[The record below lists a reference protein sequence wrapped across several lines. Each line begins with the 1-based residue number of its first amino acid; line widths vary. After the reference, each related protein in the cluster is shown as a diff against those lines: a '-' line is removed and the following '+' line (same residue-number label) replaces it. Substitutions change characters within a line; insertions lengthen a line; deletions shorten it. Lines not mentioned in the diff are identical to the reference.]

1 MNAPQEPPVTLL
13 PTGFIDLLQ
22 HEAEA
27 EAQGIARIMDVFSQY
42 GYEQV
47 RPPLIE
53 FEASLLAGGGQALS
67 AQTFRIMDPDSR
79 RMLALRPDMTT
90 QISRIAAT
98 RLAERPRPLRLSY
111 AGSCVLV
118 GTPGRDGARQI
129 TQVGLELIG
138 PDSAQ
143 ADAEV
148 ILVTSS
154 ALSALKVANVSIDL
168 SCPNIAKA
176 LIATETFTAAQEAT
190 LIQALDRKDV
200 AAVRDLGG
208 ALAPVLTQLLRAT
221 GPARHAL
228 EILTQLELPPS
239 AADEVTRLQ
248 EVVNAVWAADPAI
261 TLTIDPTEFRGW
273 QYHTGLCMTVFAA
286 DVREEIGRGGR
297 YLSYEQ
303 EAACGMTLRPEALLK
318 ATPPVTLKKR
328 VYLPHGTS
336 AARSH
341 KLREDGFATVAGL
354 NDVSDPCAEARRL
367 RCAYY
372 DLQDKLVEV

>member
-1 MNAPQEPPVTLL
+1 MNAPQEPLPTLL

-27 EAQGIARIMDVFSQY
+27 EAQGIARIVEVFSQY

-53 FEASLLAGGGQALS
+53 FEASLLSGGGQALA
-67 AQTFRIMDPDSR
+67 AQTFRILDPDSR
-79 RMLALRPDMTT
+79 HMMALRPDMTT

-98 RLAERPRPLRLSY
+98 RLADRPRPLRLSY

-154 ALSALKVANVSIDL
+154 ALQALKVADVSIDL
-168 SCPNIAKA
+168 SCPNIARE
-176 LIATETFTAAQEAT
+176 LIATETFDPPREVA

-200 AAVRDLGG
+200 SAVRDLGG
-208 ALAPVLTQLLRAT
+208 ALAPVLTQLLRAS
-221 GPARHAL
+221 GPARQAL
-228 EILTQLELPPS
+228 DILTSLTLPS
-239 AADEVTRLQ
+239 AASEEVARLHA
-248 EVVNAVWAADPAI
+248 VIKAVWKADPEI
-261 TLTIDPTEFRGW
+261 VLTIDPAEFRGW
-273 QYHTGLCMTVFAA
+273 QYHTGLCMTVFAVG
-286 DVREEIGRGGR
+286 VREEIGRGGR
-297 YLSYEQ
+297 YLAYDQ

-318 ATPPVTLKKR
+318 ATPPVSLKKR
-328 VYLPHGTS
+328 VYLPVGAS
-336 AARSH
+336 VAMALQ
-341 KLREDGFATVAGL
+341 LRKEGYATVTGL
-354 NDVSDPCAEARRL
+354 DIVSDPRAEAQRL
-367 RCAYY
+367 RCAFYV
-372 DLQDKLVEV
+372 LQDRLVEV

>member
-1 MNAPQEPPVTLL
+1 M
-13 PTGFIDLLQ
+13 
-22 HEAEA
+22 
-27 EAQGIARIMDVFSQY
+27 
-42 GYEQV
+42 
-47 RPPLIE
+47 
-53 FEASLLAGGGQALS
+53 
-67 AQTFRIMDPDSR
+67 
-79 RMLALRPDMTT
+79 
-90 QISRIAAT
+90 
-98 RLAERPRPLRLSY
+98 RLSY

-118 GTPGRDGARQI
+118 GTPGRDGVRQI

-143 ADAEV
+143 ADAGV

-154 ALSALKVANVSIDL
+154 ALSALQVANVLIDL
-168 SCPNIAKA
+168 SCPNIARA
-176 LIATETFTAAQEAT
+176 LIATETFTAAQEVT

-228 EILTQLELPPS
+228 EILTQLDLPPS
-239 AADEVTRLQ
+239 AADAVKRLQ

-261 TLTIDPTEFRGW
+261 ILTIDPAEFRSW

-318 ATPPVTLKKR
+318 APRAACFPEKAG
-328 VYLPHGTS
+328 LP
-336 AARSH
+336 AARH
-341 KLREDGFATVAGL
+341 V
-354 NDVSDPCAEARRL
+354 RRN
-367 RCAYY
+367 
-372 DLQDKLVEV
+372 VP